1 MKIMVAF
8 DGTNSSVN
16 ALNYALDL
24 KNSVDGYLIMY
35 STTESKVISPYFGE
49 YSGDFYNEMVQ
60 KDEATAENVID
71 MAVQIAKKR
80 GVTAEV
86 EIVDMPSL
94 DTAGTILKTA
104 EKFKADIIVMGM
116 RRLGRVERLI
126 LGSVSSEVIK
136 RSKIAVMVAPPAKE

>member
-60 KDEATAENVID
+60 KDEATAENIID

-94 DTAGTILKTA
+94 DTAG
-104 EKFKADIIVMGM
+104 
-116 RRLGRVERLI
+116 
-126 LGSVSSEVIK
+126 
-136 RSKIAVMVAPPAKE
+136 

>member
-1 MKIMVAF
+1 
-8 DGTNSSVN
+8 
-16 ALNYALDL
+16 
-24 KNSVDGYLIMY
+24 
-35 STTESKVISPYFGE
+35 
-49 YSGDFYNEMVQ
+49 EMVQ
-60 KDEATAENVID
+60 KDEATAENIID